1 MAGCSAAQTSGRW
14 GSEQRRQ
21 TQGLAEPVRK
31 AGVGASE
38 AHYPTR
44 AGGQGARGLPAERP
58 PDVSLISGTASETL
72 SCEPG
77 ASVPTC

>member
-1 MAGCSAAQTSGRW
+1 MVAGDLDKSSGE
-14 GSEQRRQ
+14 GD
-21 TQGLAEPVRK
+21 L
-31 AGVGASE
+31 VGAGSRGKGQDGGTGGW
-38 AHYPTR
+38 HQRR